1 MRKIVLLSA
10 LVSILLPL
18 TSHFSPLSAC
28 TNFIVCKKASADGSV
43 FVTYNADS
51 YGAFMPLYHFP
62 AAKHGAGEMRKVY
75 EWDTNKYLGEIP
87 EVAETYNVIGNSNEW
102 QVTIGET
109 TFGGREEMADSTGII
124 DYGSLIY
131 ITLQRAKT
139 AREALQ
145 VMTSLVE
152 QFGYCSEG
160 ETFSVADKDEA
171 WMLEMMGCGPDRT
184 KEQGR
189 TVWVAVRIPDDA
201 IAAHANQS
209 RITKFLDGRY
219 VQVKMKDLLNPK
231 AFAKA
236 ERQLLKA
243 NQKPQT
249 SNLKPQT
256 LMLCSD
262 NVVSYARTMGWFEG
276 KDADFSYNAAYAKP
290 DFSGRR
296 YCEARVWSFFNR
308 FADDFSEYVPYA
320 AGIEPNTKEMPLWII
335 PNKKVTMQDIR
346 DAMRDHYEGTP
357 FALDSKGDIGGG
369 IFQMPYRPSP
379 LSFKLDGQE
388 VFNERPIST
397 QQSAFSFISQM
408 RSSLPREVGACFW
421 FGNDDGNMVAYTP
434 MYSCITRRPKC
445 FSGEGADDVTVSMDN
460 AFWVCNWVSNMV
472 YPRYS
477 MMFPSLK
484 EVRDSLDASYAQ
496 LQPDIEAKALA
507 LSTADE
513 RIRLLTDYS
522 CQKGDEMIARWQQ
535 LAFFLIVK
543 YNDMVVKPTDEQG
556 RFLRN
561 QYGGGAKVVRPGF
574 PEAYA
579 RELLKQTGSRYLV
592 PEKEKK
598 D

>member
-1 MRKIVLLSA
+1 MKRLFLILAIA
-10 LVSILLPL
+10 LQCSIYNIQWSL
-18 TSHFSPLSAC
+18 AC
-28 TNFIVCKKASADGSV
+28 TNFIVGKKASADGSV

-51 YGAFMPLYHFP
+51 YGAFMPLYHYP
-62 AAKHGAGEMRKVY
+62 AAKHQPGDMRKVF
-75 EWDTNKYLGEIP
+75 EWDTHKYLGEIA
-87 EVAETYNVIGNSNEW
+87 EAAETYNVIGNSNEW

-109 TFGGREEMADSTGII
+109 TFGGREEMADSTGVI

-131 ITLQRAKT
+131 IALQRSKT

-145 VMTSLVE
+145 IMTSLVE
-152 QFGYCSEG
+152 QYGYYSEG

-184 KEQGR
+184 KEAGR

-201 IAAHANQS
+201 VAAHANQS

-219 VQVKMKDLLNPK
+219 VQVKMKDLFGKKYAVNGK
-231 AFAKA
+231 
-236 ERQLLKA
+236 
-243 NQKPQT
+243 KPVP
-249 SNLKPQT
+249 NLVVY
-256 LMLCSD
+256 SD
-262 NVVSYARTMGWFEG
+262 NVVSYARNMGWFEG
-276 KDADFSYNAAYAKP
+276 KDADFSYNAAYAEP

-308 FADDFSEYVPYA
+308 FSDDFSEYVPYA
-320 AGIEPNTKEMPLWII
+320 AGIEKNTKEMPLWII
-335 PNKKVTMQDIR
+335 PNKKVTLQDLR

-357 FALDSKGDIGGG
+357 FALDTNIGGG

-379 LSFKLDGQE
+379 LSYKVDDIE

-397 QQSAFSFISQM
+397 QQTAWSFISQM

-445 FSGEGADDVTVSMDN
+445 FSGEGADDVTFSMDN

-477 MMFPSLK
+477 QMFPTLK
-484 EVRDSLDASYAQ
+484 EVRDSLDASYDK
-496 LQPDIEAKALA
+496 LQPEIEAKALA
-507 LSTADE
+507 LPSAEE
-513 RIRLLTDYS
+513 RIKFLTDYS
-522 CQKGDEMIARWQQ
+522 CKKGDEMISRWQQ

-543 YNDMVVKPTDEQG
+543 YNDMVVKPTDANGNFE
-556 RFLRN
+556 RSK
-561 QYGGGAKVVRPGF
+561 YGHGARVKRPGY
-574 PEAYA
+574 PEYYA
-579 RELLKQTGSRYLV
+579 KELLKQTGDKYKV
-592 PEKEKK
+592 PAKEKK
-598 D
+598 

>member
-1 MRKIVLLSA
+1 MKKTLL
-10 LVSILLPL
+10 ILFTFHFSLL
-18 TSHFSPLSAC
+18 TSFAC
-28 TNFIVCKKASADGSV
+28 TNFIVGKKASADGSV

-51 YGAFMPLYHFP
+51 YGAFMPLYHYP
-62 AAKHGAGEMRKVY
+62 AAKHEAGEMRKVF

-87 EVAETYNVIGNSNEW
+87 EAAETWNVIGNSNEW

-131 ITLQRAKT
+131 IALQRSKT

-152 QFGYCSEG
+152 QYGYCSEG

-209 RITKFLDGRY
+209 RITQFLDGRY
-219 VQVKMKDLLNPK
+219 VQVKMKDLFNPK
-231 AFAKA
+231 AMAKA
-236 ERQLLKA
+236 ERNAKKLNAK
-243 NQKPQT
+243 
-249 SNLKPQT
+249 SIVVF
-256 LMLCSD
+256 SD
-262 NVVSYARTMGWFEG
+262 NVVNYARKMGWFEG

-320 AGIEPNTKEMPLWII
+320 AGIEKDAKEMPLWII
-335 PNKKVTMQDIR
+335 PNKKVTLEDLR
-346 DAMRDHYEGTP
+346 AAMRDHYEGTP
-357 FALDSKGDIGGG
+357 FALDQKGDIGGG

-379 LSFKLDGQE
+379 LSFKVDDVE
-388 VFNERPIST
+388 YFNERPIST
-397 QQSAFSFISQM
+397 QQTAWSFISQM

-434 MYSCITRRPKC
+434 MYSCITRVPKC
-445 FSGEGADDVTVSMDN
+445 FSGEGADDVTFSMDN

-484 EVRDSLDASYAQ
+484 EVRDSLDASYDQ
-496 LQPDIEAKALA
+496 LQPEIEARALA
-507 LSTADE
+507 LSTAEE
-513 RIRLLTDYS
+513 RIKLLTDYS
-522 CQKGDEMIARWQQ
+522 CKKGDEMIARWQQ

-543 YNDMVVKPTDEQG
+543 YNDIVVKPTDEQG

-561 QYGGGAKVVRPGF
+561 QFGGGAKVVRPGF
-574 PEAYA
+574 PDAYV
-579 RELLKQTGSRYLV
+579 RELLNQTGTKYLV
-592 PEKEKK
+592 PKEEKK
-598 D
+598 

>member
-1 MRKIVLLSA
+1 MRKIIVLSA

-18 TSHFSPLSAC
+18 TSHLSPLSAC
-28 TNFIVCKKASADGSV
+28 TNFIVGKKASADGSV

-51 YGAFMPLYHFP
+51 YGAFMPLYHYP
-62 AAKHGAGEMRKVY
+62 AARHEAGEMRKVF
-75 EWDTNKYLGEIP
+75 EWDTDKYLGEIP
-87 EVAETYNVIGNSNEW
+87 EAAETWNVIGNSNEW

-131 ITLQRAKT
+131 IALQRSKT
-139 AREALQ
+139 AREALM
-145 VMTSLVE
+145 VMTSLAE
-152 QFGYCSEG
+152 KYGYYSEG

-189 TVWVAVRIPDDA
+189 VVWVAVRIPDNA

-219 VQVKMKDLLNPK
+219 VRLKAKDLLNAK
-231 AFAKA
+231 AIAKA
-236 ERQLLKA
+236 EKKGL
-243 NQKPQT
+243 P
-249 SNLKPQT
+249 

-262 NVVSYARTMGWFEG
+262 NVVSYARNMGWYEG
-276 KDADFSYNAAYAKP
+276 KDEDFSYNAAYAFP

-308 FADDFSEYVPYA
+308 FTDDFSEYVPYA

-335 PNKKVTMQDIR
+335 PNKLVTLQDLR

-357 FALDSKGDIGGG
+357 FALDQKGDIGGG
-369 IFQMPYRPSP
+369 MFEMPYRVSP
-379 LSFKLDGQE
+379 LSFKVDGKE
-388 VFNERPIST
+388 YFNERPIST
-397 QQSAFSFISQM
+397 FQTAWSFISQM
-408 RSSLPREVGACFW
+408 RGSLPREVGACFW

-445 FSGEGADDVTVSMDN
+445 FTEEGADDVTFSMDN
-460 AFWVCNWVSNMV
+460 AYWVCNWVSNMV

-484 EVRDSLDASYAQ
+484 AVRDSLDASYSA
-496 LQPDIEAKALA
+496 LQPEIEAKALA
-507 LSTADE
+507 LATPEE
-513 RIRLLTDYS
+513 RVKFLTDYS
-522 CQKGDEMIARWQQ
+522 CQKGDEMIARWKQ

-543 YNDMVVKPTDEQG
+543 YNDTVVKPTDEQG
-556 RFLRN
+556 RFERN
-561 QYGGGAKVVRPGF
+561 KFGGGAKVKRPGM
-574 PEAYA
+574 PETYA
-579 RELLKQTGSRYLV
+579 REFVKQTGDKFAV
-592 PEKEKK
+592 PGK
-598 D
+598 

>member
-1 MRKIVLLSA
+1 MKKVLLIAA
-10 LVSILLPL
+10 LLQLSIF
-18 TSHFSPLSAC
+18 HSPLSIVRAC
-28 TNFIVCKKASADGSV
+28 TNFIVGKKASADGSV

-51 YGAFMPLYHFP
+51 YGAFMPLYHYP
-62 AAKHGAGEMRKVY
+62 AAKHGAGEMRQIR

-87 EVAETYNVIGNSNEW
+87 EAAETYNVIGNSNEW
-102 QVTIGET
+102 QVTVGET
-109 TFGGREEMADSTGII
+109 TFGGREEMVDSTGIM

-131 ITLQRAKT
+131 IALQRSKT
-139 AREALQ
+139 AREALL
-145 VMTSLVE
+145 VMTSLAE
-152 QFGYCSEG
+152 QYGYYSEG

-189 TVWVAVRIPDDA
+189 VVWVAVRIPDNA

-219 VQVKMKDLLNPK
+219 VQIKAKDLLNPK

-236 ERQLLKA
+236 ERNA
-243 NQKPQT
+243 QKQNAQ
-249 SNLKPQT
+249 SI
-256 LMLCSD
+256 MLCSD
-262 NVVSYARTMGWFEG
+262 NVVSYARAMGWFEG
-276 KDADFSYNAAYAKP
+276 KDADFSYNAAYAFP

-335 PNKKVTMQDIR
+335 PNKLVTLQDLR

-357 FALDSKGDIGGG
+357 FALDQKGDIGGG
-369 IFQMPYRPSP
+369 MFEMPYRVSP
-379 LSFKLDGQE
+379 LSFKLDDKE
-388 VFNERPIST
+388 YFNERPIST
-397 QQSAFSFISQM
+397 FQTAWSFISQM
-408 RSSLPREVGACFW
+408 RSSMPREVGACFW

-445 FSGEGADDVTVSMDN
+445 FTEEGADDVTFSMDN
-460 AFWVCNWVSNMV
+460 AYWVCNWVSNMV

-484 EVRDSLDASYAQ
+484 AVRDSLDASYDK
-496 LQPDIEAKALA
+496 LQPEIEAKALA
-507 LSTADE
+507 LTTPEE
-513 RIRLLTDYS
+513 RVKFLTDYS
-522 CQKGDEMIARWQQ
+522 CQKGNEMISRWQQ

-543 YNDMVVKPTDEQG
+543 YNDTVVKPTDENG
-556 RFLRN
+556 RFERN
-561 QYGGGAKVVRPGF
+561 KYGGGAKVKRPGL
-574 PEAYA
+574 PETYA
-579 RELLKQTGSRYLV
+579 RELIRQTGDRFLV
-592 PEKEKK
+592 PKEEKK

>member
-1 MRKIVLLSA
+1 MKKILLMA
-10 LVSILLPL
+10 GLVLVSAGAA
-18 TSHFSPLSAC
+18 AC
-28 TNFIVCKKASADGSV
+28 TNFIVGKKASADGSV

-51 YGAFMPLYHFP
+51 YGAFMPLYHYA
-62 AAKHGAGEMRKVY
+62 AAKHAAGDMRKVY
-75 EWDTNKYLGEIP
+75 EWDTNKYLGEIAEAP
-87 EVAETYNVIGNSNEW
+87 ETWNVIGNSNEW

-145 VMTSLVE
+145 IMTSLVE
-152 QFGYCSEG
+152 QYGYYSEG

-171 WMLEMMGCGPDRT
+171 WMLEMMGCGPDRS
-184 KEQGR
+184 KEAGR
-189 TVWVAVRIPDDA
+189 AVWVAVRIPDDA

-219 VQVKMKDLLNPK
+219 VQVKMKDLQKKYPVNGKK
-231 AFAKA
+231 AV
-236 ERQLLKA
+236 
-243 NQKPQT
+243 P
-249 SNLKPQT
+249 NLVVY
-256 LMLCSD
+256 SD
-262 NVVSYARTMGWFEG
+262 NVVNYARKMGWFEG
-276 KDADFSYNAAYAKP
+276 KDADFSYNAAYATP

-308 FADDFSEYVPYA
+308 FSDDFSEYLPYA
-320 AGIEPNTKEMPLWII
+320 AGIEKDTKEMPLWII
-335 PNKKVTMQDIR
+335 PNKKVGLQDLR

-357 FALDSKGDIGGG
+357 FALDTNIGGG
-369 IFQMPYRPSP
+369 IYQMPYRPSP
-379 LSFKLDGQE
+379 LSFKVDGKE

-397 QQSAFSFISQM
+397 QQTAWSFISQM

-445 FSGEGADDVTVSMDN
+445 FSGEGADDVTFSMDN

-484 EVRDSLDASYAQ
+484 EVRDSLDASYER
-496 LQPDIEAKALA
+496 LQPEIEAKALA
-507 LSTADE
+507 LPESE
-513 RIRLLTDYS
+513 RVAFLTDYS
-522 CQKGDEMIARWQQ
+522 CRKGDEMIARWQK

-543 YNDMVVKPTDEQG
+543 YNDMAVKPTDENG
-556 RFLRN
+556 AFKRN
-561 QYGGGAKVVRPGF
+561 QYGGGARVTRPGF
-574 PEAYA
+574 PEPYA
-579 RELLKQTGSRYLV
+579 RELLKQTGDKLLV
-592 PEKEKK
+592 PVEEKK
-598 D
+598 